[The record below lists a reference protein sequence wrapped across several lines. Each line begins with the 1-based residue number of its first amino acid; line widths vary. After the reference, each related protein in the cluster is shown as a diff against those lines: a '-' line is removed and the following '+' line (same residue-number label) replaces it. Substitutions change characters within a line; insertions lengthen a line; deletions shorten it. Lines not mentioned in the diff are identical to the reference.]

1 MNQSEQRRRRQR
13 PLAPSRTR
21 SPTRRRS
28 RSPVQSLTLGVPSGG
43 TTEANL
49 ALATGF
55 GAEETRVR
63 SPRAFAVALRGGAS
77 ISWRTPGHSHKRRSS
92 QPHTLHTTASL
103 PHCAPERVDLPTEAG
118 VRAELA
124 QLHISTIYIAS
135 AFGKGRA
142 AATATAACHAEV
154 PLPHRS
160 LPLPQLPYSHARAEA
175 TATRAGQPA
184 PISPWPKRGETAC
197 RPNSLSKRS
206 WTWMESWITYVS
218 SVYVDCLWPCAF
230 RTAEVVPDLLNYL
243 SESESTSSLFLPY
256 CSSQNHN

>member
-135 AFGKGRA
+135 ASRHSARA
-142 AATATAACHAEV
+142 APRLRPPQPAMQRCRCLTV
-154 PLPHRS
+154 PCRCRNCRTRTPGLKQRP
-160 LPLPQLPYSHARAEA
+160 PEPANLPQFPL
-175 TATRAGQPA
+175 GQ
-184 PISPWPKRGETAC
+184 RGEK
-197 RPNSLSKRS
+197 RPAAP
-206 WTWMESWITYVS
+206 T
-218 SVYVDCLWPCAF
+218 P
-230 RTAEVVPDLLNYL
+230 
-243 SESESTSSLFLPY
+243 
-256 CSSQNHN
+256 